1 MKNDTILYAA
11 GGLAL
16 AGVVYAATQKK
27 STTTSVP
34 VSYTPPLTTTP
45 VAPIQPSPSTSQT
58 QGTGIT
64 PQGTIQIPSAQPGGS
79 RLQYIQS
86 EISSTLAFIQ
96 QQKAKGMDV
105 SAALGYL
112 NSAQA
117 AYAAGQYDT
126 ADQLIVTS
134 YNAALIA
141 KPLPSSPA
149 GSAIAVS
156 QTIQLTTAEIA
167 QAAQG
172 IFNQVPTMTNILF
185 GPILGSGLVGGVVD
199 YFYTAIKK
207 EMSTLGLGEEFFTD
221 TRIARIVS
229 TIQTNLD
236 NFAGAVKGLSQY
248 IEIRNILTSG
258 IGNFLMGL
266 KATEQKALS
275 LMLSNKQKRYP
286 LMNQVPELI
295 GSEMRK
301 AANIGAVNFTSVVE
315 PLKILIAQAKLIGI
329 PLPFSSMSGESI
341 EAINISSRGTQFK
354 SERAGDVIQNVVGQ
368 APRGTYD
375 PYAHLPDVRS
385 LQKTSVKEE
394 VLRKLIDL
402 SKYHPTPAFTSTNV
416 GAYADVAGWFND
428 IANYVASVIDNPRT
442 SADLVLSYAMQ
453 RVPIAVSRTGDYQAI
468 VTDVRRVIASIMSAN
483 VRSVSSLAPPSVY
496 LRNPCPDMFKAPP
509 VQFITPRTKIQKE
522 NRARK
527 FAINLN
533 GYKYRYGHTGG
544 ASNTGR
550 AVNINVPIV
559 TNGRDI

>member
-229 TIQTNLD
+229 TIQANLD

-275 LMLSNKQKRYP
+275 LMLSNKQKGYP
-286 LMNQVPELI
+286 LMNQ
-295 GSEMRK
+295 K
-301 AANIGAVNFTSVVE
+301 
-315 PLKILIAQAKLIGI
+315 
-329 PLPFSSMSGESI
+329 
-341 EAINISSRGTQFK
+341 
-354 SERAGDVIQNVVGQ
+354 
-368 APRGTYD
+368 
-375 PYAHLPDVRS
+375 
-385 LQKTSVKEE
+385 
-394 VLRKLIDL
+394 
-402 SKYHPTPAFTSTNV
+402 
-416 GAYADVAGWFND
+416 
-428 IANYVASVIDNPRT
+428 
-442 SADLVLSYAMQ
+442 
-453 RVPIAVSRTGDYQAI
+453 
-468 VTDVRRVIASIMSAN
+468 
-483 VRSVSSLAPPSVY
+483 
-496 LRNPCPDMFKAPP
+496 
-509 VQFITPRTKIQKE
+509 
-522 NRARK
+522 
-527 FAINLN
+527 
-533 GYKYRYGHTGG
+533 
-544 ASNTGR
+544 
-550 AVNINVPIV
+550 
-559 TNGRDI
+559 